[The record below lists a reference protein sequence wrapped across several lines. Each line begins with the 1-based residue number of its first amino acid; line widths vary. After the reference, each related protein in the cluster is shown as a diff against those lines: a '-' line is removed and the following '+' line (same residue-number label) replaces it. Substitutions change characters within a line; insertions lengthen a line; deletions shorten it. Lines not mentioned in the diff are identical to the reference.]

1 MPYGAAVIMGKSVEI
16 SNSMGKPG
24 ANAVEKT
31 CVIACDM
38 KSFEKQLVVCL
49 YCLMQVP
56 VMIHLVE
63 AQMQVLSGLHVMYKG
78 KDTIIWLI

>member
-1 MPYGAAVIMGKSVEI
+1 MPYDVVVVMEKFVEI

-38 KSFEKQLVVCL
+38 KSFEKQSIVWLDCL
-49 YCLMQVP
+49 LQIPIV
-56 VMIHLVE
+56 IHLVE
-63 AQMQVLSGLHVMYKG
+63 AQMQMLSGLHVMYKG
-78 KDTIIWLI
+78 KEAIVWLI